1 MINSKFFSPNDY
13 LFLPTEKKPR
23 VALAVDDNDIS
34 KNSFL
39 LYNPFSIKARLLKK
53 INYFSLTKANSIS
66 KKLLNIQSKE
76 SNSSLIE
83 HLEKR
88 LNCSLISS
96 IYFSTTNDKV
106 VIQLQSIDAKILGY
120 LKYPLSARGEANI
133 INEKKAIEILSNN
146 GVVERYIFSNV
157 FDNSTYLLL
166 KNIDGKIDYI
176 SCNALNIILSNFRRN
191 KHYLLHEHPRIKELQ
206 IKTNSIGLKN
216 YSKLINKICK
226 KSDLKYE
233 LVYEHGDFAP
243 WNILKVKKKY
253 VPFDFEYFIENG
265 IEFFDSIK
273 YFYSIGKLVKNKKG
287 RDLLLYLNKNIHLK
301 EPKEFFS
308 LFLINEVIRNIA
320 DKVPYNF
327 EVELI
332 DLLNE

>member
-1 MINSKFFSPNDY
+1 MINDKFFSPNDY
-13 LFLPTEKKPR
+13 LFLPTKNKPR
-23 VALAVDDNDIS
+23 VALAVDDKNIS

-39 LYNPFSIKARLLKK
+39 LYNPFSLKARLLKK

-66 KKLLNIQSKE
+66 KKILNIQFKE

-146 GVVERYIFSNV
+146 GVVESYILSDV

-166 KNIDGKIDYI
+166 KSIDGKIDFI
-176 SCNALNIILSNFRRN
+176 SCNALDMLLSNFRRN
-191 KHYLLHEHPRIKELQ
+191 NHYLLREHPRIKELQ

-226 KSDLKYE
+226 KSNLKYE

-243 WNILKVKKKY
+243 WNILQVKKKY
-253 VPFDFEYFIENG
+253 IPFDFEYFIENG

-273 YFYSIGKLVKNKKG
+273 YFYSIGKLIKNKKG

-301 EPKEFFS
+301 ESKEIFS
-308 LFLINEVIRNIA
+308 LFLISEVIRNIA
-320 DKVPYNF
+320 DNVPYNF
-327 EVELI
+327 EAELI